1 MNAHTSPDAI
11 EADARRQ
18 YLLSEVRRLATG
30 ARLTVVELDT
40 IGIALRGRLIDPD
53 RAMQELDDLGL
64 AGLVGIPLV
73 PSPIDEAWA
82 ASAREY
88 AEKRGKRS

>member
-1 MNAHTSPDAI
+1 M
-11 EADARRQ
+11 
-18 YLLSEVRRLATG
+18 SEVRRLAMG
-30 ARLTVVELDT
+30 ARLTVVELDA
-40 IGIALRGRLIDPD
+40 IGVALKGRLIDPE

-64 AGLVGIPLV
+64 TNLVGVPLG
-73 PSPIDEAWA
+73 PSATDEAWA